1 MAIVIAFLATRFSKI
16 VGRGTGLTVVWLI
29 TSIFSLVVAVEPRLI
44 RIGTGGGSGTYFPI
58 GTLIAESIGQSLNET
73 PDPNSTPRLIVLPQ
87 RSSGSVANVKD
98 IGDGLLES
106 GFAQADVAHWAYHGI
121 GPFEQNGPIT
131 DIRALATLY
140 FESLHLVAH
149 VDSGIAGVA
158 DLVGNRVSVD
168 EVGSGTELD
177 VQAVLDSFE
186 ISKDELELVY
196 LKPADSIDRLRQ
208 NNLDAFFI
216 VAGYPISGVSEL
228 IEEGTATLVP
238 IVGPQIDIL
247 LKDHP
252 FFTADEIPADAYSNS
267 RAVRTLAVA
276 AQWIISSDIEDDL
289 VFDITKNLW
298 SLDTRETL
306 VKNHRKGR
314 ELIESAALKGIGIPL
329 HAGAYRYYEQAGL
342 AVKKL
347 PY

>member
-1 MAIVIAFLATRFSKI
+1 MAIAFLAARFSKI
-16 VGRGTGLTVVWLI
+16 DGRGGGLTVVCLI
-29 TSIFSLVVAVEPRLI
+29 ASIFSLAFAIEPRLI
-44 RIGTGGGSGTYFPI
+44 RIGTGGSSGTYFPI
-58 GTLIAESIGQSLNET
+58 GTLIAESIGQSLNDT
-73 PDPNSTPRLIVLPQ
+73 SDPSSTSRLIVLPQ

-106 GFAQADVAHWAYHGI
+106 GFAQANVAHWAYHGI
-121 GPFEQNGPIT
+121 GPFEQHGPIT

-149 VDSGIAGVA
+149 VDSGIAGIA

-168 EVGSGTELD
+168 EIGSGTELD
-177 VQAVLDSFE
+177 VQAVLDSFDV
-186 ISKDELELVY
+186 SKNDLELVY

-228 IEEGTATLVP
+228 IEEGIATLVP
-238 IVGPQIDIL
+238 IVGPEIDVL
-247 LKDHP
+247 LTDHP

-267 RAVRTLAVA
+267 SAVRTLAVA

-298 SLDTRETL
+298 SQNTHQTL
-306 VKNHRKGR
+306 VKNHQKGK

-342 AVKKL
+342 AVKDL